1 MGTAPS
7 SSWTQRFSNTDQ
19 SYFIRKFNNTERPL
33 LEKLADRLEVKA
45 AIRKTISAAQQTTEL
60 KTNAWVRT
68 DLFIFLFLLK
78 VIGVLEVKAKAGGT
92 YVASL

>member
-1 MGTAPS
+1 M
-7 SSWTQRFSNTDQ
+7 QRCN
-19 SYFIRKFNNTERPL
+19 
-33 LEKLADRLEVKA
+33 ARLEVKA